1 MSSFGGS
8 LRTHAIS
15 GGSTP
20 KYCGFYVTLWDKLF
34 GSEDKENLQKFLQGL
49 ETRTEEE
56 FAKTDLPD
64 YGVMGNLGY
73 WMQAI
78 PPLIRE
84 DVGLTSKKAA

>member
-1 MSSFGGS
+1 M
-8 LRTHAIS
+8 
-15 GGSTP
+15 
-20 KYCGFYVTLWDKLF
+20 TLWDELF
-34 GSEDKENLQKFLQGL
+34 GSEDKENLQKFLHGL

-56 FAKTDLPD
+56 FAKTNLPD

-84 DVGLTSKKAA
+84 DAGLTNKKAA